1 MVRLRFGQ
9 SNKPRV
15 RESFHQSEKMIQVK
29 RYFIENQKITIPEEQ
44 ITMYFNDLEIDD
56 ENETLK
62 YYNIKRE
69 GEISFRYEKL
79 ERKSDLDT
87 SWRVIRAGLIFE
99 GKCLNHH
106 CFAFR
111 QLVTQ
116 NRGLGTFD
124 LHYDIIGF
132 MECPVCNLQIEE
144 IESFG
149 FVS

>member
-1 MVRLRFGQ
+1 
-9 SNKPRV
+9 
-15 RESFHQSEKMIQVK
+15 MIQVK
-29 RYFIENQKITIPEEQ
+29 RHFIENQKISVSEDM

-69 GEISFRYEKL
+69 GEISFRYEKDRSR
-79 ERKSDLDT
+79 ELDS
-87 SWRVIRAGLIFE
+87 SWRTIRSGLIFE

-116 NRGLGTFD
+116 NKGLGTFD

-132 MECPVCNLQIEE
+132 MECPVCN
-144 IESFG
+144 
-149 FVS
+149 